1 VNFANQNYLG
11 LFVVAANFGL
21 ENLASLSLAV
31 NLIMYFMLIMHIN
44 LADASNLLTNYMGTS
59 YMIAVLITAFADTFV
74 GRYQTV
80 IISSMVE
87 IIVRTLHLIFGCY
100 FSPTACFASHV

>member
-1 VNFANQNYLG
+1 MKPANLNCLG
-11 LFVVAANFGL
+11 LCVISANFGL

-87 IIVRTLHLIFGCY
+87 IIVRILLLIFGC
-100 FSPTACFASHV
+100 